1 MRAERAAMT
10 NQVNSDKKRPG
21 MLAGLR
27 TRLGILGE
35 LFAFLWAAKL
45 WWLIPMIIV
54 LIVFALVIVLGSA
67 SGGGPLI
74 YTLF

>member
-1 MRAERAAMT
+1 MT
-10 NQVNSDKKRPG
+10 TQSTPNRPG
-21 MLAGLR
+21 RLSGLK

-35 LFAFLWAAKL
+35 LFSFLWAAKM
-45 WWLIPMIIV
+45 WWLIPMIIALIIFAIV
-54 LIVFALVIVLGSA
+54 IVFGSA

>member
-1 MRAERAAMT
+1 MT
-10 NQVNSDKKRPG
+10 DHTQSKNTRQPSLLSNV
-21 MLAGLR
+21 R

-35 LFAFLWAAKL
+35 LFAFLWAAKM
-45 WWLIPMIIV
+45 WWLIPMIIA
-54 LIVFALVIVLGSA
+54 LIAFALLIVLGSA

>member
-1 MRAERAAMT
+1 MSPNASSQR
-10 NQVNSDKKRPG
+10 RPSA
-21 MLAGLR
+21 LSGLR

-35 LFAFLWAAKL
+35 LFAFLWAAKM
-45 WWLIPMIIV
+45 WWLIPMIIA
-54 LIVFALVIVLGSA
+54 LIAFALLIVLGSA

>member
-1 MRAERAAMT
+1 MTESST
-10 NQVNSDKKRPG
+10 NQTSSQPG

-27 TRLGILGE
+27 MRLGILGE
-35 LFAFLWAAKL
+35 LFAFLWAAKM
-45 WWLIPMIIV
+45 WWLIPMIV
-54 LIVFALVIVLGSA
+54 ALIAFALIIVLGTA